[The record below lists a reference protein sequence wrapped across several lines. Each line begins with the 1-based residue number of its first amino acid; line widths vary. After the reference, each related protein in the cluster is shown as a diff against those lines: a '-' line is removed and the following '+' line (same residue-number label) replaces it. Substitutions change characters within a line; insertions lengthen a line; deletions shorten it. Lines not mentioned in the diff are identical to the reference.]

1 MRNFIDILEAR
12 DAIFGIGLWVSPK
25 GEILSV
31 DGDHTEFMEEHPELV
46 AKGDYVDAGIAA
58 VMQGWVRVVVK
69 PNIVWISAQNL
80 EGVKRTLKAIYR
92 AKWTTPDVTLTID
105 LFDGDDSQSFR
116 VESGRALLSP
126 KS

>member
-12 DAIFGIGLWVSPK
+12 DAIFGIGLWVSPEGK
-25 GEILSV
+25 ILSV
-31 DGDHTEFMEEHPELV
+31 DGDHTEFMEERPDLV

-69 PNIVWISAQNL
+69 PHIVWISAQNL

-105 LFDGDDSQSFR
+105 LFDGDESQSFR